1 VFGPIGGPE
10 LLLILVIALIVFGPR
25 QLPEIGKSLG
35 RMLTEFRRA
44 SNDFKRT
51 LEDEVEADRVRAA
64 APPSLPTPGPD
75 VPPDDAPPVAPE
87 GAVPAAPE
95 AAPAEAAPPAEQK

>member
-44 SNDFKRT
+44 SAEPAGGGT
-51 LEDEVEADRVRAA
+51 
-64 APPSLPTPGPD
+64 
-75 VPPDDAPPVAPE
+75 
-87 GAVPAAPE
+87 VPAAPE
-95 AAPAEAAPPAEQK
+95 GSSAEPARPAENK

>member
-1 VFGPIGGPE
+1 MFGPIGGPE

-35 RMLTEFRRA
+35 RMLNEFRRA

-51 LEDEVEADRVRAA
+51 LEDEVEADKLRVT
-64 APPSLPTPGPD
+64 APPSL
-75 VPPDDAPPVAPE
+75 APPASAEPPAE

-95 AAPAEAAPPAEQK
+95 TSPAESARPAENK